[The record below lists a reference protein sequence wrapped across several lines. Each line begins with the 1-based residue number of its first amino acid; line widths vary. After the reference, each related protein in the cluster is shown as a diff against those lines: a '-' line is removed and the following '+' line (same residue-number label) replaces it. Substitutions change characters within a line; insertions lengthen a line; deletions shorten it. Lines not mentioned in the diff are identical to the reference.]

1 MNSNYVF
8 GDYGTYIWASVWKG
22 SQRATEEINASCL
35 TKAKTLEETKKSITP
50 SHVPLVKGKHLRSD
64 AVK

>member
-1 MNSNYVF
+1 MNCNCVF

-22 SQRATEEINASCL
+22 SQRATEEINASGL
-35 TKAKTLEETKKSITP
+35 TMAKTLEETKKSITP
-50 SHVPLVKGKHLRSD
+50 SRVLLVKGKHLRSE